1 MIDTIDE
8 TYVIEG
14 HGGRLPE
21 IVINGGNSMPGG
33 GPLSIT
39 GSAGFLHEGT
49 RSREVAIRWV
59 YPWWQG
65 ELPAT
70 EVQIYIP

>member
-1 MIDTIDE
+1 MIDTIDK

-39 GSAGFLHEGT
+39 VSAGLQLEGT
-49 RSREVAIRWV
+49 RSREVAIRWI
-59 YPWWQG
+59 YPGWQC
-65 ELPAT
+65 
-70 EVQIYIP
+70 

>member
-1 MIDTIDE
+1 MIDRIDK

-21 IVINGGNSMPGG
+21 IVINGGNSIPSG
-33 GPLSIT
+33 GPLFIT
-39 GSAGFLHEGT
+39 GSARLLLEET
-49 RSREVAIRWV
+49 RSREVVIRWI
-59 YPWWQG
+59 YPWWQC